1 MYFCKSCIFQDPHLL
16 GFAFVRI
23 CIGQDLHL
31 SASAFGCLHL
41 SLSCTSCC
49 PAAGCLLKYTLSSNL
64 GSSSHLPHGLRSTL
78 HSSLNGHSHWGKRN
92 TMQTTSS
99 SHVLKTIITQQ
110 LDVSGQVARLP
121 QTRHQKC
128 KTSPDKTSE
137 VHTLQHASQLV
148 DPLVLGRHQC
158 TVLDMHNIGHAIS
171 HKLIDGCVNFFLAIL
186 CRIG

>member
-1 MYFCKSCIFQDPHLL
+1 MCRFTCKQVCHGLLYPYDSLCQLSHKVVLHRAEWVYCCKSCIFQDPHLL

-99 SHVLKTIITQQ
+99 SHVLKTIVTQQ

-128 KTSPDKTSE
+128 THSNMQVS
-137 VHTLQHASQLV
+137 S
-148 DPLVLGRHQC
+148 
-158 TVLDMHNIGHAIS
+158 
-171 HKLIDGCVNFFLAIL
+171 
-186 CRIG
+186 